1 MPFSFFW
8 RLKNRANDNQTAT
21 QVTSILNLSLGAF
34 FNENYRS
41 ISTRDWNT
49 ISRYMIEHPRMFL
62 RKSLAI
68 FGYLQKSTEILRNV
82 RVPFGQF
89 LKSLEIFGRWTKIV
103 GKSSNRQYVYIIKYN
118 RRLLADMENLFSRST
133 LYLGAPMVYPVF
145 ICTLV

>member
-1 MPFSFFW
+1 
-8 RLKNRANDNQTAT
+8 
-21 QVTSILNLSLGAF
+21 
-34 FNENYRS
+34 
-41 ISTRDWNT
+41 
-49 ISRYMIEHPRMFL
+49 MFL

-133 LYLGAPMVYPVF
+133 LYLGAAMVYPVF